1 MLDSQRDLTAARRPL
16 RAIVGDLVP
25 RSVLAPWLVSRALVA
40 VTLMIFGARAGR
52 FIPDYQRLVTWD
64 GNWYRIIATSGYG
77 PPPHPGSWSTWP
89 FFPLLPGLVWLAR
102 QIGSPYT
109 VALVACSNVA
119 ALIAFAGVRK
129 AALLVTDER
138 AATWAVWLTALFPG
152 SITFVMGYPDSLYLA
167 GAVWAFVL
175 VAKRRPGWA
184 GVAALVATAARPN
197 GFVVLVALAVA
208 VAVVPAEGRYVLRSM
223 IATLGPS
230 IAFLVGWGWWLW
242 HATGDPF
249 VFVRAKG
256 AWVETTLAQLVTSP
270 IERRWAGLHLL
281 VSVLLAAPFVL
292 RWRRY
297 PVSWRVLAVLSLVP
311 PLALGLVGLARYGIC
326 CFPLA
331 IAAGDLAAHRRPAA
345 RLPRW
350 PLIASAALL
359 VVWGLLITQ
368 WSYVP

>member
-1 MLDSQRDLTAARRPL
+1 MLDAQRDRTAVRRPL
-16 RAIVGDLVP
+16 SVVVRDLVP
-25 RSVLAPWLVSRALVA
+25 RSVFAPWLVSRAVVA
-40 VTLMIFGARAGR
+40 VTLMVFGARAAH

-64 GNWYRIIATSGYG
+64 GNWYRIIATNGYG
-77 PPPHPGSWSTWP
+77 PPPHPGAWSTWP
-89 FFPLLPGLVWLAR
+89 FFPLLPALVWLAR

-109 VALVACSNVA
+109 VALVAFSNVA
-119 ALIAFAGVRK
+119 ALVAFAGVRK
-129 AALLVTDER
+129 AALLVADER
-138 AATWAVWLTALFPG
+138 AAMWAVWLTALFPG

-175 VAKRRPGWA
+175 VAKRRPGCA

-197 GFVVLVALAVA
+197 GFVVLIALAVA
-208 VAVVPAEGRYVLRSM
+208 VVAVVRERRHLLRSM
-223 IATLGPS
+223 IAVLGPS
-230 IAFLVGWGWWLW
+230 IALLVGWGWWLW

-256 AWVETTLAQLVTSP
+256 AWLETTVVQLVTSP

-297 PVSWRVLAVLSLVP
+297 PRSWRTLVVLSLMP
-311 PLALGLVGLARYGIC
+311 PLALGLVGLARYSIC

-331 IAAGDLAAHRRPAA
+331 IAAGDLAASGRPSAA
-345 RLPRW
+345 VTRW
-350 PLIASAALL
+350 PLVASAAALI
-359 VVWGLLITQ
+359 VWGLLITQ